1 LWLVLFKKTS
11 QPEDAKLDT
20 GFWLSVTL
28 ACLLG
33 AMSPGPSLAVIVNL
47 SLSQGR
53 IAGLIA
59 AVTHGLMIG
68 LFAFATAFGLV
79 VIVERNPLIF
89 NAVQIAGCVFL
100 IWMAVKLLF
109 TTANREI
116 VSVVTAQSSKWL
128 AARDGLL
135 IVLVNPKIIIFFS
148 ALFSQF
154 VDASSQLW
162 EKTLLALIAGTVDM
176 LWYMLMAVV
185 ISNSSSNETGLNA
198 YKKYGQWLDKLFAVV
213 LLVIAIGFI
222 IQIIG

>member
-1 LWLVLFKKTS
+1 M
-11 QPEDAKLDT
+11 DT

-68 LFAFATAFGLV
+68 LFAFSTAFGLV

-89 NAVQIAGCVFL
+89 NTVQIAGCVFL

-116 VSVVTAQSSKWL
+116 VSLVTAQSSKWL

-135 IVLVNPKIIIFFS
+135 IALVNPKIIIFFS

>member
-1 LWLVLFKKTS
+1 M
-11 QPEDAKLDT
+11 DT

-68 LFAFATAFGLV
+68 LFAFSTAFGLV

-89 NAVQIAGCVFL
+89 NTVQIAGCVFL

-109 TTANREI
+109 ITANREI

-185 ISNSSSNETGLNA
+185 ISNSSSNETGLNV
-198 YKKYGQWLDKLFAVV
+198 YRKYGQWLDKLFAVV

>member
-1 LWLVLFKKTS
+1 
-11 QPEDAKLDT
+11 LDT

-68 LFAFATAFGLV
+68 LFAFSTAFGLV

-89 NAVQIAGCVFL
+89 NTVQIAGCVFL

-135 IVLVNPKIIIFFS
+135 IALVNPKIIIFFS

>member
-1 LWLVLFKKTS
+1 M
-11 QPEDAKLDT
+11 DT

-89 NAVQIAGCVFL
+89 NTVQIAGCVFL

>member
-1 LWLVLFKKTS
+1 L
-11 QPEDAKLDT
+11 DA

-68 LFAFATAFGLV
+68 LFAFSTAFGLV

-89 NAVQIAGCVFL
+89 NTVQIAGCVFL

-135 IVLVNPKIIIFFS
+135 IALVNPKIIIFFS

-176 LWYMLMAVV
+176 LWYMLIAVV

>member
-1 LWLVLFKKTS
+1 MDS
-11 QPEDAKLDT
+11 

-53 IAGLIA
+53 IVGLIA
-59 AVTHGLMIG
+59 AVSHGLMIG

-89 NAVQIAGCVFL
+89 NTVQIAGCVFL

-135 IVLVNPKIIIFFS
+135 IALVNPKIIIFFS

>member
-1 LWLVLFKKTS
+1 M
-11 QPEDAKLDT
+11 DT

-185 ISNSSSNETGLNA
+185 ISNSSSNETGLNV
-198 YKKYGQWLDKLFAVV
+198 YRKYGQWLDKLFAVV

>member
-1 LWLVLFKKTS
+1 M
-11 QPEDAKLDT
+11 DT

-135 IVLVNPKIIIFFS
+135 IALVNPKIIIFFS

-185 ISNSSSNETGLNA
+185 ISNSRSNETGLNA

>member
-1 LWLVLFKKTS
+1 
-11 QPEDAKLDT
+11 LDT

-89 NAVQIAGCVFL
+89 NTVQIAGCVFL

-135 IVLVNPKIIIFFS
+135 IALVNPKIIIFFS

-176 LWYMLMAVV
+176 LWYMLIAVV
-185 ISNSSSNETGLNA
+185 ISNSSSNETGLNV
-198 YKKYGQWLDKLFAVV
+198 YRKYGQWLDKLFAVV

>member
-1 LWLVLFKKTS
+1 
-11 QPEDAKLDT
+11 
-20 GFWLSVTL
+20 
-28 ACLLG
+28 
-33 AMSPGPSLAVIVNL
+33 MSPGPSLAVIVNL

-53 IAGLIA
+53 IVGLIA
-59 AVTHGLMIG
+59 AVSHGLMIG

-89 NAVQIAGCVFL
+89 NTVQIAGCVFL

-135 IVLVNPKIIIFFS
+135 IALVNPKIIIFFS

-176 LWYMLMAVV
+176 LWYMLIAVV

>member
-1 LWLVLFKKTS
+1 M
-11 QPEDAKLDT
+11 DT

-68 LFAFATAFGLV
+68 LFAFSTAFGLV

-89 NAVQIAGCVFL
+89 NTVQIAGCVFL

-109 TTANREI
+109 ITANREI

-135 IVLVNPKIIIFFS
+135 IALVNPKIIIFFS

-185 ISNSSSNETGLNA
+185 ISNSSSNETGPNA

>member
-1 LWLVLFKKTS
+1 
-11 QPEDAKLDT
+11 LDI
-20 GFWLSVTL
+20 GFWFSVTL

-53 IAGLIA
+53 VAGLVA
-59 AVTHGLMIG
+59 AISHGLMIG
-68 LFAFATAFGLV
+68 FFAFITASGLV
-79 VIVERNPLIF
+79 VILDRNPQVF

-109 TTANREI
+109 TKPSSSAF
-116 VSVVTAQSSKWL
+116 SAVTTLSSKWL

-135 IVLVNPKIIIFFS
+135 IALVNPKIIIFFS

-154 VDASSQLW
+154 VDANSQLW
-162 EKTLLALIAGTVDM
+162 EKMLMALIAGGVDM

-185 ISNSSSNETGLNA
+185 VSRSASHSLSSLTAYQRHGRWLN
-198 YKKYGQWLDKLFAVV
+198 KLFALV
-213 LLVIAIGFI
+213 LLVIAVGFI

>member
-1 LWLVLFKKTS
+1 MLNWI
-11 QPEDAKLDT
+11 A

-53 IAGLIA
+53 IVGLIA
-59 AVTHGLMIG
+59 AVSHGLMIG

-89 NAVQIAGCVFL
+89 NTVQIAGCVFL

-135 IVLVNPKIIIFFS
+135 IALVNPKIIIFFS

-198 YKKYGQWLDKLFAVV
+198 YRKYGQWLDKLFAVV

>member
-1 LWLVLFKKTS
+1 M
-11 QPEDAKLDT
+11 DA

-68 LFAFATAFGLV
+68 LFAFSTAFGLV

-89 NAVQIAGCVFL
+89 NTVQIAGCVFL

-135 IVLVNPKIIIFFS
+135 IALVNPKIIIFFS

>member
-1 LWLVLFKKTS
+1 
-11 QPEDAKLDT
+11 LDS

-53 IAGLIA
+53 IVGLIA
-59 AVTHGLMIG
+59 AVSHGLMIG

-89 NAVQIAGCVFL
+89 NTVQIAGCVFL

-135 IVLVNPKIIIFFS
+135 IALVNPKIIIFFS

>member
-1 LWLVLFKKTS
+1 M
-11 QPEDAKLDT
+11 DA

-89 NAVQIAGCVFL
+89 NTVQIAGCVFL
-100 IWMAVKLLF
+100 IWMAVKLLII
-109 TTANREI
+109 TANREI

-135 IVLVNPKIIIFFS
+135 IALVNPKIIIFFS

-176 LWYMLMAVV
+176 LWYMLIAVV
-185 ISNSSSNETGLNA
+185 ISNSSSNETGLNV
-198 YKKYGQWLDKLFAVV
+198 YRKYGQWLDKLFAVV

>member
-1 LWLVLFKKTS
+1 MDS
-11 QPEDAKLDT
+11 

-53 IAGLIA
+53 IVGLIA
-59 AVTHGLMIG
+59 AVSHGLMIG

-89 NAVQIAGCVFL
+89 NTVQIAGCVFL

-176 LWYMLMAVV
+176 LWYMLIAVV
-185 ISNSSSNETGLNA
+185 ISNSSSNETGLNV
-198 YKKYGQWLDKLFAVV
+198 YRKYGQWLDKLFAVV

>member
-1 LWLVLFKKTS
+1 
-11 QPEDAKLDT
+11 LDT

-53 IAGLIA
+53 IVGLIA
-59 AVTHGLMIG
+59 AVSHGLMIG

-89 NAVQIAGCVFL
+89 NTVQIAGCVFL

-135 IVLVNPKIIIFFS
+135 IALVNPKIIIFFS

>member
-1 LWLVLFKKTS
+1 M
-11 QPEDAKLDT
+11 DA

-89 NAVQIAGCVFL
+89 NTVQIAGCVFL

-135 IVLVNPKIIIFFS
+135 IALVNPKIIIFFS

-176 LWYMLMAVV
+176 LWYMLIAVV
-185 ISNSSSNETGLNA
+185 ISNSSSNETGLNV
-198 YKKYGQWLDKLFAVV
+198 YRKYGQWLDKLFAVV

>member
-1 LWLVLFKKTS
+1 
-11 QPEDAKLDT
+11 
-20 GFWLSVTL
+20 
-28 ACLLG
+28 
-33 AMSPGPSLAVIVNL
+33 
-47 SLSQGR
+47 
-53 IAGLIA
+53 
-59 AVTHGLMIG
+59 MIG

-89 NAVQIAGCVFL
+89 NTVQIAGCVFL

-135 IVLVNPKIIIFFS
+135 IALVNPKIIIFFS